1 MCNKQGALTWV
12 PTAKTLK
19 QYAVHMMKKDRFS
32 DEILQIISDSTNVAK
47 ENAAEC
53 LCSAICNKYEDA
65 FASVAE
71 NRGIAS
77 SNQKMEASKVEAM
90 LNEAG
95 VNWMNA
101 RILFCHM
108 KQFFGRSLFDSERI

>member
-1 MCNKQGALTWV
+1 VQQAGCTDTGINCQNL
-12 PTAKTLK
+12 KTICSTYDEKRL
-19 QYAVHMMKKDRFS
+19 FL
-32 DEILQIISDSTNVAK
+32 DEILQIISDSTNVVK

-53 LCSAICNKYEDA
+53 HCSAICNKYEDA

-77 SNQKMEASKVEAM
+77 SNWKMEASKVEAM

-95 VNWMNA
+95 VNWSNA
-101 RILFCHM
+101 RILFRHM
-108 KQFFGRSLFDSERI
+108 KQFFGRSLFD